1 MSAIS
6 QTEADALLALP
17 KSFKDDSPLE
27 FTMTTPMDYERILLS
42 SDRREEF
49 LLTIERGNRKRIRL
63 KYQTRARKVVILA
76 RLDLDGPAHRNP
88 PDSPHRANERLP
100 CPHLHLYR
108 EGFENRI
115 AYLLADVPQ
124 FIVTNPANGLVWL
137 EDFLK
142 FCHVVDGVPP
152 IQTTV

>member
-6 QTEADALLALP
+6 QAEADALLALP
-17 KSFKDDSPLE
+17 KIFKSDEPLE
-27 FTMTTPMDYERILLS
+27 FAMTTPMDHERVLLS
-42 SDRREEF
+42 NDRREEF
-49 LLTIERGNRKRIRL
+49 ILTIERGNRKRARL
-63 KYQTRARKVVILA
+63 KYQTRARKIVVLA

-88 PDSPHRANERLP
+88 PDSPHRPNERLL

-108 EGFENRI
+108 EGFENRV
-115 AYLLADVPQ
+115 AYLISDVSD
-124 FIVTNPANGLVWL
+124 FKVTNASNGLSWL

-142 FCHVVDGVPP
+142 FCHIDDVPA

>member
-1 MSAIS
+1 MSAMTQS
-6 QTEADALLALP
+6 DADALLALP

-27 FTMTTPMDYERILLS
+27 FTMTTPMDFERVLLS

-76 RLDLDGPAHRNP
+76 RLDLDGPANRNP
-88 PDSPHRANERLP
+88 PDSPYRANERLP

-108 EGFENRI
+108 EGFEDRI
-115 AYLLADVPQ
+115 AYTLADVPD
-124 FIVTNPANGLVWL
+124 FIITNPTNGLVWL

-142 FCHVVDGVPP
+142 FCHVDGVPP
-152 IQTTV
+152 IQTMV

>member
-1 MSAIS
+1 MSAIL
-6 QTEADALLALP
+6 QTDADALLALP

-27 FTMTTPMDYERILLS
+27 FTMTTPMDFERVLVS
-42 SDRREEF
+42 SDLREEF

-88 PDSPHRANERLP
+88 PDSPYRANERLP

-108 EGFENRI
+108 EGFGDRI
-115 AYLLADVPQ
+115 AYTLADVPQ
-124 FIVTNPANGLVWL
+124 FKITNPLNGLVWL

-142 FCHVVDGVPP
+142 FCNISGVPP

>member
-6 QTEADALLALP
+6 QAEADALLALP
-17 KSFKDDSPLE
+17 KIFKSDEPLE
-27 FTMTTPMDYERILLS
+27 FAMTTPMDYERVLLS
-42 SDRREEF
+42 NDRREEF
-49 LLTIERGNRKRIRL
+49 ILTIERGNRKRARL
-63 KYQTRARKVVILA
+63 KYQTRARKIVILA

-88 PDSPHRANERLP
+88 PDSSYRPNERLL

-108 EGFENRI
+108 EGFEDRV
-115 AYLLADVPQ
+115 AYLISDVSD
-124 FIVTNPANGLVWL
+124 FKVTNASNGLSWL

-142 FCHVVDGVPP
+142 FCHIDDIPA

>member
-1 MSAIS
+1 MS
-6 QTEADALLALP
+6 QTEADALLLLP

-27 FTMTTPMDYERILLS
+27 FTMTTPMDFERVLLS

-88 PDSPHRANERLP
+88 PDSPYRANERLP

-108 EGFENRI
+108 KGFENRI
-115 AYLLADVPQ
+115 AYTLPDVPQ
-124 FIVTNPANGLVWL
+124 FIVTNPAHGLVWL
-137 EDFLK
+137 ENFLN
-142 FCHVVDGVPP
+142 FCHIDSVPP

>member
-6 QTEADALLALP
+6 QAEADALLALP
-17 KSFKDDSPLE
+17 KIFKGDEPLE
-27 FTMTTPMDYERILLS
+27 FSMATPMDHERVLLS

-49 LLTIERGNRKRIRL
+49 ILTIERGNRKRARL
-63 KYQTRARKVVILA
+63 KYQTRARKIVILA

-88 PDSPHRANERLP
+88 PDSPHRPNERLL

-108 EGFENRI
+108 EGFEDRI
-115 AYLLADVPQ
+115 AYPISDVPD
-124 FIVTNPANGLVWL
+124 FIVTNSSSGLVWL

-142 FCHVVDGVPP
+142 FCHVEGVPT
-152 IQTTV
+152 IQTIV